1 MKTDEFL
8 NQLFELLRSKNE
20 NFKEYQLADI
30 YNKPL
35 NELGMD
41 SVGLVSFMVH
51 IEDEFG
57 IEWDEDSTNTDVL
70 KSLHSI
76 NAHIKKELGHVL

>member
-8 NQLFELLRSKNE
+8 NQLFELLRTKNE
-20 NFKEYQLADI
+20 NFKEYQLNEI
-30 YNKPL
+30 YNTPL

-41 SVGLVSFMVH
+41 SLGLVSFMVH

-57 IEWDEDSTNTDVL
+57 IEWDEESTNTEVL
-70 KSLHSI
+70 RSLQSM
-76 NAHIKKELGHVL
+76 NNYIKKELGHAV